1 MIAQSALNL
10 QRNGLQTPAN
20 GRARSLT
27 AHCRQ
32 DALQGGVGWLRRIG
46 QQFLIAAIAYGD
58 SRGVNRGREGCFRA
72 VLGIGGYN
80 GFGKNK
86 GLF

>member
-10 QRNGLQTPAN
+10 QRNGLQRPAN

-46 QQFLIAAIAYGD
+46 QQFL
-58 SRGVNRGREGCFRA
+58 
-72 VLGIGGYN
+72 
-80 GFGKNK
+80 
-86 GLF
+86 